1 MIKMAV
7 KKTLIQINGQYIP
20 NPSSL
25 QWGIQSVSDSSAGRD
40 MNGEM
45 HVNLVTRKRKLEL
58 TWNAVDFNTAS
69 EILNAVNPAT
79 FNVTYR
85 DALTNNIETR
95 KFYVGDRTAPVYS
108 YAVGHQWYS
117 NISFNLIEV

>member
-1 MIKMAV
+1 VIDMAV
-7 KKTLIQINGQYIP
+7 KKTLIKINGQYIP

-25 QWGIQSVSDSSAGRD
+25 QWGIQTVSDSNAGRD

-58 TWNAVDFNTAS
+58 TWNAVDFQTAS
-69 EILNAVNPAT
+69 EVLQAVNAET
-79 FNVTYR
+79 FTVEYL
-85 DALTNNIETR
+85 DALTNRTEKK

-108 YAVGHQWYS
+108 YAVGHRWYS
-117 NISFNLIEV
+117 NITFNLIEV

>member
-1 MIKMAV
+1 MAV
-7 KKTLIQINGQYIP
+7 KKTLIKINGQYIP

-25 QWGIQSVSDSSAGRD
+25 QWGIQTVSDSNAGRD

-58 TWNAVDFNTAS
+58 TWNAVDFQTAS
-69 EILNAVNPAT
+69 EVLQAVNAET
-79 FNVTYR
+79 FTVEYL
-85 DALTNNIETR
+85 DALTNRTEKK

-108 YAVGHQWYS
+108 YAVGHRWYS
-117 NISFNLIEV
+117 NITFNLIEV

>member
-1 MIKMAV
+1 MAV
-7 KKTLIQINGQYIP
+7 KKTLIKINGQYIP

-25 QWGIQSVSDSSAGRD
+25 QWGIQSVSDSNAGRD

-58 TWNAVDFNTAS
+58 TWNAVDFQTAS
-69 EILNAVNPAT
+69 EVLQAVNAET
-79 FNVTYR
+79 FTVEYL
-85 DALTNNIETR
+85 DALTNRTEKK

-108 YAVGHQWYS
+108 YAVGHRWYS
-117 NISFNLIEV
+117 NITFNLIEV